1 MSTKSEQQRVKK
13 QNKHLLGS
21 INDTSLDSFL
31 VKDKDHHD
39 FKSGEQT
46 DEDAYPTVEEWLAM
60 EDHDK
65 LNVLHDSLLELY
77 LNVKIR
83 NFNKTIDSEKV
94 DEELDKLK

>member
-1 MSTKSEQQRVKK
+1 MSTKSEQNRAKK
-13 QNKHLLGS
+13 KKLGLLES
-21 INDTSLDSFL
+21 IGDSSLDSYL
-31 VKDKDHHD
+31 VNEHNLKGLKFGDDTED
-39 FKSGEQT
+39 
-46 DEDAYPTVEEWLAM
+46 DAYPSVEEWLAM
-60 EDHDK
+60 PDNEK